1 MSNEIT
7 GYAIAIDGLAA
18 SIKAAE
24 NKFDDLAATSEKT
37 RTKIVAHF
45 KEMGD
50 NGVDYFIKKI
60 EEAKK
65 ALGKLGDVKINLNTN
80 IAATATQDAD
90 AINKL
95 LAMMSQLSE
104 KQINRI
110 GAAQGG
116 LDTQKKLNEIKE
128 LKNAEDERA
137 RALRQQNRE
146 SINSF
151 KVLAEQEKTATMQA
165 VAGEQEKQIA
175 IQQTI
180 NEIKR
185 MAKAYKMMPT
195 AIRTTG
201 VNNLLQQSQGAVTI
215 NQRITAYKNLQN
227 AVKDLDR
234 TEQGWQTNSQK
245 LNAEIERQ
253 KSELSALG
261 VSLENTKRQQR
272 SLAEMATYLAKR
284 MLVLFGIN
292 QIKNYYTQLLE
303 IRGEFELQNKS
314 LQILLQNKTKANE
327 LWEKTVSLAVES
339 PFRVKE
345 LVSYTKQ
352 LAAYRIESD
361 QLYDTTKRLAD
372 VSAGLGVDMQRLILA
387 YGQVKAA
394 SFLRGTE
401 LKQFTEAG
409 IPMLEE
415 LAKYFTE
422 IEGKAIGVGD
432 VFAMISKR
440 MVKFSDV

>member
-1 MSNEIT
+1 MGNEIT

-24 NKFDDLAATSEKT
+24 KKFDDLAATSEKT

-65 ALGKLGDVKINLNTN
+65 ALGDLGNVKINLNTN

-95 LAMMSQLSE
+95 LAMMSQLSG
-104 KQINRI
+104 KQIKQI

-137 RALRQQNRE
+137 RALRQQSRE

-165 VAGEQEKQIA
+165 VAGEKEKQIA

-180 NEIKR
+180 NAIKR
-185 MAKAYKMMPT
+185 LAKAYKMMQT
-195 AIRTTG
+195 AIRTTC
-201 VNNLLQQSQGAVTI
+201 VENLLQQSQGAVTI

-234 TEQGWQTNSQK
+234 TEQGWQTNLQK

-253 KSELSALG
+253 KRELSALG
-261 VSLENTKRQQR
+261 VSIDNTKRQQR
-272 SLAEMATYLAKR
+272 GLAEMATYLAKR
-284 MLVLFGIN
+284 M
-292 QIKNYYTQLLE
+292 
-303 IRGEFELQNKS
+303 
-314 LQILLQNKTKANE
+314 
-327 LWEKTVSLAVES
+327 
-339 PFRVKE
+339 
-345 LVSYTKQ
+345 
-352 LAAYRIESD
+352 
-361 QLYDTTKRLAD
+361 
-372 VSAGLGVDMQRLILA
+372 
-387 YGQVKAA
+387 
-394 SFLRGTE
+394 
-401 LKQFTEAG
+401 
-409 IPMLEE
+409 
-415 LAKYFTE
+415 
-422 IEGKAIGVGD
+422 
-432 VFAMISKR
+432 
-440 MVKFSDV
+440 